1 MPSRILLKN
10 IGTLMTD
17 PKMEYQSGVDVLIEE
32 NTVKKIQRDIE
43 VTRGTR
49 VIDCSSCVVIPGM
62 VNTHHHFYQT
72 LTRNLPEVQN
82 AKLFDWLVYL
92 YEVWK
97 GIDDESVYYSTLTAC
112 AELLKSGCTTTTD
125 HHYLYPRDF
134 SGDPM
139 AVQFEAADMLGIRFS
154 PTRGSM
160 SLSKKDGG
168 LPPDSVVQDVDTI
181 LKHSEDCIK
190 KYHDPSPMAMH
201 KVALAPCSPFSVTK
215 ECMIQTSRLARKYK
229 VRLHTHLCET
239 MDEENDCLNMYGV
252 RPVELMQQCELIGS
266 DVFYAHGI
274 WFNDE
279 ELEILR
285 KNGCHIAHC
294 PSSNMRLG
302 SGICRTKE
310 MIDKGI
316 NVGLAV
322 DGSAS
327 NDSSNMLLEARTAL
341 YLARIKYGS
350 CGLTARDVF
359 KMACE
364 NGANMLGFEKVGRIE
379 EGWAADIAIF
389 DVSKDIDYSGAQ
401 SDKVAALLFC
411 TPKNA
416 KYTIVNGKL
425 AVDSYHLVGFDE
437 EYLVKKQNE
446 CAQRLY
452 KKAGI

>member
-17 PKMEYQSGVDVLIEE
+17 PKKEYQSGVDVLIEE

-97 GIDDESVYYSTLTAC
+97 GMDDESVYYSTLTAC

-181 LKHSEDCIK
+181 LKHSENVSINSTI
-190 KYHDPSPMAMH
+190 P
-201 KVALAPCSPFSVTK
+201 LQWPCTRWRS
-215 ECMIQTSRLARKYK
+215 L
-229 VRLHTHLCET
+229 
-239 MDEENDCLNMYGV
+239 
-252 RPVELMQQCELIGS
+252 PV
-266 DVFYAHGI
+266 
-274 WFNDE
+274 
-279 ELEILR
+279 
-285 KNGCHIAHC
+285 
-294 PSSNMRLG
+294 
-302 SGICRTKE
+302 
-310 MIDKGI
+310 
-316 NVGLAV
+316 
-322 DGSAS
+322 
-327 NDSSNMLLEARTAL
+327 
-341 YLARIKYGS
+341 
-350 CGLTARDVF
+350 
-359 KMACE
+359 
-364 NGANMLGFEKVGRIE
+364 
-379 EGWAADIAIF
+379 
-389 DVSKDIDYSGAQ
+389 
-401 SDKVAALLFC
+401 LLF
-411 TPKNA
+411 
-416 KYTIVNGKL
+416 
-425 AVDSYHLVGFDE
+425 
-437 EYLVKKQNE
+437 
-446 CAQRLY
+446 R
-452 KKAGI
+452 